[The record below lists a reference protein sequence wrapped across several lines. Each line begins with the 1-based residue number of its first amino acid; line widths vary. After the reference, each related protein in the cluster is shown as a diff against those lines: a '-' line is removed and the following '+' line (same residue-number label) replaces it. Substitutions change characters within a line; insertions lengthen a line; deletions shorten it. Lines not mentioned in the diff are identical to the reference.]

1 MGLQRRGNNNSNR
14 KEITMTDEQRQQLRD
29 RIGLRVVALRKMRGW
44 SQQELADRAGLQRT
58 HVGRIEAGKYAVT
71 LETIQAIAE
80 ALGMTVDITDPRLQD
95 LAPLHTLTPPAKG
108 SLGFIPEGK
117 NVEIIKV
124 NR

>member
-1 MGLQRRGNNNSNR
+1 
-14 KEITMTDEQRQQLRD
+14 MTDEQRQQLRD
-29 RIGLRVVALRKMRGW
+29 RIGLRVVTLRKMRGW
-44 SQQELADRAGLQRT
+44 SQQELANRAGLQRT

-80 ALGMTVDITDPRLQD
+80 ALGMQVDIVDERLTN
-95 LAPLHTLTPPAKG
+95 LAPLHTLTPPVKG

-124 NR
+124 KTKEL